1 MKVVNYLL
9 ILASVYVLTIGPTHA
24 AEDDHSDDSHAHD
37 DVNEEREEHEESE
50 STHAEISA
58 EMAEQAGI
66 RSKASGA
73 GILER
78 TISSY
83 GRLVPNPDG
92 IALIRARFPGQVTK
106 INASLGDSVKAGNP
120 MATIESNDS
129 LQPYTL
135 RAPFAGTV
143 IQRNINVGE
152 LAGEQA
158 LFTIAKLDPLWV
170 ELKIFPGQRREIA
183 PGQLVRIDTGDAQH
197 ESRIS
202 HIVPQNSGSPYVI
215 ARAEIANAEELLSPG
230 RLVSASIVVE
240 RIEAPLVIEN
250 RALQLLD
257 ESQVVFVQE
266 GNSFEP
272 RPVELGRTD
281 GQFTEILSGL
291 KPGER
296 YVVENSYLIK
306 ADIEKSSVSDDD

>member
-1 MKVVNYLL
+1 MKVVYYLL
-9 ILASVYVLTIGPTHA
+9 ILASVYVLTVGPTHA
-24 AEDDHSDDSHAHD
+24 AEDDHGENAHGG
-37 DVNEEREEHEESE
+37 VNEAHEESE
-50 STHAEISA
+50 STYVEISA
-58 EMAEQAGI
+58 DVAEQAGI
-66 RSKASGA
+66 RSKAAGA

-240 RIEAPLVIEN
+240 RIEAPLVVEN
-250 RALQLLD
+250 RALQSLD
-257 ESQVVFVQE
+257 ESRVVFVQE

-281 GQFTEILSGL
+281 GQFTEVLSGL
-291 KPGER
+291 KPGEH

-306 ADIEKSSVSDDD
+306 ADIEKSGASHDH

>member
-1 MKVVNYLL
+1 M
-9 ILASVYVLTIGPTHA
+9 G
-24 AEDDHSDDSHAHD
+24 
-37 DVNEEREEHEESE
+37 SE
-50 STHAEISA
+50 
-58 EMAEQAGI
+58 MCI
-66 RSKASGA
+66 RD
-73 GILER
+73 R
-78 TISSY
+78 
-83 GRLVPNPDG
+83 
-92 IALIRARFPGQVTK
+92 
-106 INASLGDSVKAGNP
+106 
-120 MATIESNDS
+120 
-129 LQPYTL
+129 PYTL

-306 ADIEKSSVSDDD
+306 ADIEKSGASHDH